1 MKFVLTTIFVVLLTL
16 ITLPAQENNVSLLN
30 LDRTDAI
37 KWAKEHG
44 LTIDRTF
51 SDGRQISLIGVVN
64 GVPQYLTTFEKQNRT
79 IDTTNFHKKEIELKN
94 WAAKNKI
101 VVDSLFEDGSRLTLK
116 EVKDNKPI
124 YIYSNFN

>member
-64 GVPQYLTTFEKQNRT
+64 GVPQYLTTFEKKIEQLILLISIR
-79 IDTTNFHKKEIELKN
+79 KKLN
-94 WAAKNKI
+94 
-101 VVDSLFEDGSRLTLK
+101 
-116 EVKDNKPI
+116 
-124 YIYSNFN
+124 